1 MNAIIQMLAQ
11 KFLNGQLQNMPQM
24 QQVKQMLQGKSPQ
37 QQLQTLY
44 NFAQSQGIDPNAKIF
59 SSEQLRAFGL
69 DMSPRG

>member
-1 MNAIIQMLAQ
+1 
-11 KFLNGQLQNMPQM
+11 
-24 QQVKQMLQGKSPQ
+24 MLQGKNPQ
-37 QQLQTLY
+37 QQLQTLH